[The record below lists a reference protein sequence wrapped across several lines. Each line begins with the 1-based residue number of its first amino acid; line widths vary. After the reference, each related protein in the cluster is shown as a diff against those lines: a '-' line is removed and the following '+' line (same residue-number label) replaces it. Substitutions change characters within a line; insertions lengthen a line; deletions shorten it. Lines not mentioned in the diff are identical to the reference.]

1 MLAPSAQHHRYGP
14 PMRQLPYPTLL
25 PILALSLMLTGCA
38 GHMTRPSS
46 VPPSNPAANRTD
58 AQTNPA
64 VFGNDQVKT
73 LEPIRVQT
81 GRYSVVTARPSA
93 EQIDPLLMVV
103 DVRLPRDI
111 LTVKDAAEYLL
122 RHSGYR
128 LADPDE
134 HSPKAQVLLDQTLP
148 DVQRHLGPITLQDA
162 LRILG
167 GPAFRLQVDPVNRV
181 VTYKLLPNYQTGGL

>member
-1 MLAPSAQHHRYGP
+1 
-14 PMRQLPYPTLL
+14 MRQLPYPTLL
-25 PILALSLMLTGCA
+25 SILALSLMLTGCA
-38 GHMTRPSS
+38 GHTKRPSG
-46 VPPSNPAANRTD
+46 PPAKPVANRSD

-64 VFGNDQVKT
+64 VSGNRQVKT

-111 LTVKDAAEYLL
+111 LTVRDAAEYLL

-128 LADPDE
+128 LAGPAE
-134 HSPKAQVLLDQTLP
+134 HSPKAQVLLNQTVP
-148 DVQRHLGPITLQDA
+148 DVQRHLGPLTVQDA
-162 LRILG
+162 LRVLG
-167 GPAFRLQVDPVNRV
+167 GPAFRLQVDPVHRV
-181 VTYKLLPNYQTGGL
+181 VTYELLPNYQMGGL